1 MELEFKD
8 IEYLCAVEEYRS
20 ITKAAQALFIT
31 QPTLSQYMKHLQE
44 RLDVE
49 LFHVEGRRIRLT
61 PEGEVLVREGKKL
74 LREREAM
81 MAAMNSVNQTG
92 CGVLRLA
99 VPMGRGSHIIPA
111 CIPPFHWR
119 FPKAEIHLT
128 EGHSKE
134 LVNQVQSGACDLVII
149 NKPSFPISLEYE
161 TLGYENMMLVVG
173 SDTPWADYVRYGEDG
188 QAHISLEQCTDAPF
202 VLHLP
207 WQHTG
212 QIERQLLHKAGI
224 KPNVVLETKN
234 LEASYRLAACG
245 YGLTFLSEYHINRL
259 ATEGETCNCLLDDP
273 LTHMEIIIGYRRR
286 EDLSFL
292 AREFLEVARQALTRS
307 KPGDQRGLG

>member
-1 MELEFKD
+1 MDLEFKD
-8 IEYLCAVEEYRS
+8 LEYLCALAQQKT
-20 ITKAAQALFIT
+20 ITRAAEALFIT
-31 QPTLSQYMKHLQE
+31 QPTLSQYLKNMQQ
-44 RLDVE
+44 RLGVT
-49 LFHVEGRRIRLT
+49 LYVVNGRRVRLT
-61 PEGEVLVREGKKL
+61 PEGELLVQEGKKL
-74 LREREAM
+74 LRQREETI
-81 MAAMNSVNQTG
+81 AAMNSVNQTG

-119 FPKAEIHLT
+119 FPRAEIQLT

-161 TLGYENMMLVVG
+161 TLGYEKMMLVVG
-173 SDTPWADYVRYGEDG
+173 SNTSWSDYVSYDRDG
-188 QAHISLEQCTDAPF
+188 QAHIGLEQCADAPF
-202 VLHLP
+202 VLHMP

-212 QIERQLLHKAGI
+212 QIERQLLHNAGV

-259 ATEGETCNCLLDDP
+259 MMGGETCNCVLDDP
-273 LTHMEIIIGYRRR
+273 LTHMEIIIGYRKK

-292 AREFLEVARQALTRS
+292 AREFLKVARQALVR
-307 KPGDQRGLG
+307 PI

>member
-31 QPTLSQYMKHLQE
+31 QPTLSQYLKHLQE

-49 LFHVEGRRIRLT
+49 LFRMEGRRLRLT

-74 LREREAM
+74 LRERDEVV
-81 MAAMNSVNQTG
+81 AAMNSVNQTG
-92 CGVLRLA
+92 CGLLRLA
-99 VPMGRGSHIIPA
+99 VPMGRGSHIIPT

-119 FPKAEIHLT
+119 YPKAEIQLT

-134 LVNQVQSGACDLVII
+134 LVNRVQAGACDLVII

-161 TLGYENMMLVVG
+161 TLGYEKMMLVVG
-173 SDTPWADYVRYGEDG
+173 SDTPWSDYIRYDRDG
-188 QAHISLEQCTDAPF
+188 QAHIGLEHCADAPF

-207 WQHTG
+207 TQHTG
-212 QIERQLLHKAGI
+212 QIERQLLHNAGI
-224 KPNVVLETKN
+224 KPNVILETQN

-259 ATEGETCNCLLDDP
+259 TTKGETCSCVLDDP
-273 LTHMEIIIGYRRR
+273 LTQMEIIIGYRRK

-292 AREFLEVARQALTRS
+292 AREFLEVARQALAR
-307 KPGDQRGLG
+307 PGLQN

>member
-31 QPTLSQYMKHLQE
+31 QPTLSQYLKHLQE

-49 LFHVEGRRIRLT
+49 LFRVEGRRLRLT

-74 LREREAM
+74 LRERDEVV
-81 MAAMNSVNQTG
+81 AAMNSVNQTG
-92 CGVLRLA
+92 CGLLRLA
-99 VPMGRGSHIIPA
+99 VPMGRGSHIIPT

-119 FPKAEIHLT
+119 YPKAEIQLT

-134 LVNQVQSGACDLVII
+134 LVNRVQAGASDLVII

-161 TLGYENMMLVVG
+161 TLGYEKMMLVVG
-173 SDTPWADYVRYGEDG
+173 SDTPWADYIRYDRDG
-188 QAHISLEQCTDAPF
+188 QAHIGLEHCADAPF

-207 WQHTG
+207 TQHTG
-212 QIERQLLHKAGI
+212 QIERQLLHNAGI
-224 KPNVVLETKN
+224 KPNVILETQN

-259 ATEGETCNCLLDDP
+259 TTKGETCSCVLDDP
-273 LTHMEIIIGYRRR
+273 LTQMEIIIGYRRK

-292 AREFLEVARQALTRS
+292 AREFLEVAKQALAR
-307 KPGDQRGLG
+307 PGLLN

>member
-31 QPTLSQYMKHLQE
+31 QPTLSQYLKHLQE

-49 LFHVEGRRIRLT
+49 LFRMEGRRLRLT

-74 LREREAM
+74 LRERDEVV
-81 MAAMNSVNQTG
+81 AAMNSVNQTG
-92 CGVLRLA
+92 CGLLRLA
-99 VPMGRGSHIIPA
+99 VPMGRGSHIIPT

-119 FPKAEIHLT
+119 YPKAEIQLT

-134 LVNQVQSGACDLVII
+134 LVNRVQAGASDLVII

-161 TLGYENMMLVVG
+161 TLGYEKMMLVVG
-173 SDTPWADYVRYGEDG
+173 SDTPWADYIRYDRDG
-188 QAHISLEQCTDAPF
+188 QAHIGLEHCADAPF

-207 WQHTG
+207 TQHTG
-212 QIERQLLHKAGI
+212 QIERQLLHNAGI
-224 KPNVVLETKN
+224 KPNVILETQN

-259 ATEGETCNCLLDDP
+259 TTKGETCSCVLDDP
-273 LTHMEIIIGYRRR
+273 LTQMEIIIGYRRK

-292 AREFLEVARQALTRS
+292 AREFLEVARQALAR
-307 KPGDQRGLG
+307 PGLQN